1 MLAQYRFLV
10 TECKIG
16 AASFGCNI
24 LACTTH
30 GVACDSTMLTATVLF
45 TEGVEKVGMGVVTT
59 C

>member
-1 MLAQYRFLV
+1 MLAQYRFVV

-30 GVACDSTMLTATVLF
+30 GVACDSTMLTAVVLF
-45 TEGVEKVGMGVVTT
+45 TEGFLKVGTEWW
-59 C
+59 